1 MKYVYIDYASKGN
14 SGLYSYHILN
24 SIENSEDVTAF
35 VHSKFGYQLLNNLSV
50 KRIFA
55 CYERYFR
62 SSILKKIYHY
72 VDLYFT
78 FSRIIFFVWRK
89 SKLDKVITVVQLH
102 QSFHSFYFLIRALAK
117 YSSVYITIHDA
128 VELSHNYPSFI
139 MVNRAK
145 ILELASGFI
154 VHSDSGL
161 TYLESFEV
169 PIEKYPFP
177 LFVPPDLPS
186 SVKTSSNIRFLFVG
200 HLRAEKGIKKL
211 LDCWLEIQDH
221 LPQNVSLTVA
231 GSNPND
237 YDFEISLYK
246 NVEFQIG
253 FIADSQFEKLIQNH
267 DYVVMPYSGGTN
279 SGVLSVATA
288 LNKPSLV
295 SNIEMFL
302 THPFVLQELV
312 FDLSGDSINSFILD
326 VVNQHKN
333 RYFSLVSQIKSRKK
347 GYIFEFE
354 KGVNQFYQKKKD
366 ML

>member
-24 SIENSEDVTAF
+24 AIENSQTVSAF
-35 VHSKFGYQLLNNLSV
+35 VHSDFGYQLLNNVSI
-50 KRIFA
+50 KRIFSG
-55 CYERYFR
+55 YEKYIK
-62 SSILKKIYHY
+62 SSIFKKIYQY
-72 VDLYFT
+72 IDLYFT
-78 FSRIIFFVWRK
+78 FSKIIFFVWRK
-89 SKLDKVITVVQLH
+89 SKQDKVITIVQLH
-102 QSFHSFYFLIRALAK
+102 QAFHSFYFLVRALRK
-117 YSSVYITIHDA
+117 YSSVYLTIHDA

-154 VHSDSGL
+154 VHSEGGL
-161 TYLESFEV
+161 TYLKSFQV
-169 PIEKYPFP
+169 PIKKYPFP
-177 LFVPPDLPS
+177 LFVSPDFVTPS
-186 SVKTSSNIRFLFVG
+186 QISSDVRLLFVG

-211 LDCWLEIQDH
+211 LDCWLDIQDR

-237 YDFEISLYK
+237 YDFDISLYK
-246 NVEFQIG
+246 NVEFKIG
-253 FIADSQFEKLIQNH
+253 FIEDSQFEKLVHYH

-279 SGVLSVATA
+279 SGVLSVATS
-288 LNKPSLV
+288 LNRPCLV

-312 FDLSGDSINSFILD
+312 FDLSGDNINAFILD
-326 VVNQHKN
+326 VVNQHQN
-333 RYFSLVSQIKSRKK
+333 RYTDLVSKIKSRRN

-354 KGVNQFYQKKKD
+354 KGVNNFFQGD
-366 ML
+366 VL

>member
-1 MKYVYIDYASKGN
+1 MKYYASKGN

-24 SIENSEDVTAF
+24 SIENSEDVSAF
-35 VHSKFGYQLLNNLSV
+35 VHSDFEYQLLNNLSV
-50 KRIFA
+50 KRIFSV
-55 CYERYFR
+55 YERYVK

-72 VDLYFT
+72 IDLYFT

-89 SKLDKVITVVQLH
+89 SKQDKVISVVQLH
-102 QSFHSFYFLIRALAK
+102 QSFHSFYFLVRALSRH
-117 YSSVYITIHDA
+117 SSVYLTIHDA

-154 VHSDSGL
+154 VHSESGSA
-161 TYLESFEV
+161 YLESFQV
-169 PIEKYPFP
+169 PIKKYPFP
-177 LFVPPDLPS
+177 LFVSPDFLAPS
-186 SVKTSSNIRFLFVG
+186 QTSSDIRFLFVG

-211 LDCWLEIQDH
+211 LDCWLEIQDR

-237 YDFEISLYK
+237 YEFDTSLYK

-253 FIADSQFEKLIQNH
+253 FVADSQFEKLVHSH

-279 SGVLSVATA
+279 SGVLSVATS
-288 LNKPSLV
+288 LNRPCLV

-302 THPFVLQELV
+302 THPFVLKELV
-312 FDLSGDSINSFILD
+312 FDLSGDNINAFILD
-326 VVNQHKN
+326 VVNQHQN
-333 RYFSLVSQIKSRKK
+333 RYFDLVSQIKSRRN

-354 KGVNQFYQKKKD
+354 KGVNHFFQKKKD
-366 ML
+366 VL